1 MASMLE
7 LKQRSRTA
15 AAVVLGAA
23 AIAYFGYHA
32 IHGDRGLEEWFRL
45 GGQSEALQKRIDQ
58 NATRI
63 ATLEKRL
70 RLLHEETLD
79 RDLLDE
85 RARAVLGL
93 AQQDEIIVLGR

>member
-1 MASMLE
+1 MATLLE
-7 LKQRSRTA
+7 LRRRSRTA
-15 AAVVLGAA
+15 LATLLGAA

-32 IHGDRGLEEWFRL
+32 VNGERGIEEWFRL
-45 GGQSEALQKRIDQ
+45 GGQLEALQKRHDL

-63 ATLEKRL
+63 AILDNRVNLL
-70 RLLHEETLD
+70 REETLD

-93 AQQDEIIVLGR
+93 ARPDEIIILGR